1 MGERET
7 VERPEDHELRDFM
20 QALIADVH
28 ALEKMLEMKVFETG
42 RRRIGA
48 EQELFLIDSKRRPA
62 PVAVE
67 LLQKLDDPRLVPEL
81 ARFNL
86 EANLS
91 PRHFEGRCLSEMEAE
106 LDEVIALVRN
116 RARELGAN
124 VALAGILPT
133 IHRGDLSLENMMP
146 EARYRALNDTL
157 ARLRGGQFQVRIEG
171 VDELDT
177 THDNVML
184 EACNTSFQ
192 VHFQVAPDEFARLY
206 NMAQAITGPVLAAAV
221 NSPFFLG
228 KRLWQETRIALF
240 MGSIDSRSSAL
251 VARGLPPRVSFG
263 DAWVRESVMEIYQEQ
278 IARFRVVLSA
288 QVEENPLDVLRRGG
302 IPPLAA
308 LRLHGGTVYRW
319 NRACYGIS
327 DGKPHLRIENRVL
340 PSGPSVVDEIANAAF
355 FFGLMSGLPEEHQ
368 DITEVMEFD
377 HAKENFLRAARDGLD
392 ARMTWL
398 GGEPMDAAELI
409 LGQLL
414 PLAKKGLERSAI
426 DTGDIERYLGVI
438 EARVRSRQT
447 GSRWALA
454 SLANLEKETLDVRER
469 TLVAA
474 LTANQLSGRPVHAWP
489 LATPADVGPR
499 RQSYRTVGQFM
510 STDLFTVRP
519 GDLIDLAASVMDWK
533 RVRHVPVED
542 DEGRL
547 LGVVSHRMLLRLLT
561 QRASADDTPMAVR
574 DVMRTDLF
582 TVTRETPT
590 LDAMRIMRRQ
600 RVGCLP
606 VVDEDHLVGII
617 TERDLVELS
626 AALLERHLQEPD
638 DDD

>member
-7 VERPEDHELRDFM
+7 AERPGDTELLDFM

-28 ALEKMLEMKVFETG
+28 ALEKMLEMKAFETG

-48 EQELFLIDSKRRPA
+48 EQEMFLVDSKRRPA
-62 PVAVE
+62 PVAAE
-67 LLQKLDDPRLVPEL
+67 LLKRVEDPRLVPEL

-91 PRHFEGRCLSEMEAE
+91 PRHFEGGCLRAMEAE
-106 LDEVIALVRN
+106 LEEVLALARN
-116 RARELGAN
+116 RAKELGAD
-124 VALAGILPT
+124 VALTGILPT

-146 EARYRALNDTL
+146 EARYRALNDAL
-157 ARLRGGQFQVRIEG
+157 ARLRGGQFRVRIEG
-171 VDELDT
+171 VDTLET

-206 NMAQAITGPVLAAAV
+206 NIAQAITGPVLSAAV

-228 KRLWQETRIALF
+228 KRLWHETRIALF
-240 MGSIDSRSSAL
+240 MGAIDSRSSTL
-251 VARGLPPRVSFG
+251 VARGLPLRVSFG
-263 DAWVRESVMEIYQEQ
+263 NAWVRDSVMEVYQEQ

-288 QVEENPLDVLRRGG
+288 QVEENPLNVLRRGD
-302 IPPLAA
+302 IPPLSA

-340 PSGPSVVDEIANAAF
+340 PSGPTVIDEVANAAF
-355 FFGLMSGLPEEHQ
+355 FFGLMSGLPEVHP

-392 ARMTWL
+392 ARMTWI
-398 GGEPMDAAELI
+398 GGKQIHAAELI
-409 LGQLL
+409 LDELL
-414 PLAKKGLERSAI
+414 PLAKRGLERSHI
-426 DTGDIERYLGVI
+426 DAPDIERYLGVI
-438 EARVRSRQT
+438 EERVRSRQT
-447 GSRWALA
+447 GARWALA
-454 SLANLEKETLDVRER
+454 SLANLEKESLDIRER
-469 TLVAA
+469 TLVGA
-474 LTANQLSGRPVHAWP
+474 LMTNQLSGRPVHAWP
-489 LATPADVGPR
+489 VLTPADVGER

-510 STDLFTVRP
+510 STDVFTVRP

-533 RVRHVPVED
+533 HVRHVPVED

-561 QRASADDTPMAVR
+561 QRTSTDDTPMAVR

-582 TVTRETPT
+582 TVSRETPT

-606 VVDEDHLVGII
+606 VVDDGHLVGII

-626 AALLERHLQEPD
+626 AALLERHLLEPD

>member
-7 VERPEDHELRDFM
+7 AERPEDHQLLDFM

-28 ALEKMLEMKVFETG
+28 AIEKMLEEGLFDTG
-42 RRRIGA
+42 PRRIGA
-48 EQELFLIDSKRRPA
+48 EQELFLVDSRLRPA
-62 PVAVE
+62 AVAVE
-67 LLQKLDDPRLVPEL
+67 LLKRTKDPRLVPEL

-91 PRHFEGRCLSEMEAE
+91 PQLFSGGCLKAMETE
-106 LDEVIALVRN
+106 LEEVIALARVR
-116 RARELGAN
+116 AQSLGAN
-124 VALAGILPT
+124 VALTGILPT
-133 IHRGDLSLENMMP
+133 IHRGDLSLEYMMP

-157 ARLRGGQFQVRIEG
+157 ARLRGGKFHIRIEG
-171 VDELDT
+171 IDALET
-177 THDNVML
+177 THDNVMM

-206 NMAQAITGPVLAAAV
+206 NTAQAITGPVLAAAV

-240 MGSIDSRSSAL
+240 MGSIDSRSTAL
-251 VARGLPPRVSFG
+251 VDRGLPQRVSFG

-278 IARFRVVLSA
+278 IARFRVVLST
-288 QVEENPLDVLRRGG
+288 QVEENPLDVLRRGE
-302 IPPLAA
+302 IPPLSA

-327 DGKPHLRIENRVL
+327 DGVPHLRIENRVL
-340 PSGPSVVDEIANAAF
+340 PSGPTVVDEVANAAF
-355 FFGLMSGLPEEHQ
+355 FFGLMSGLPEIHP
-368 DITEVMEFD
+368 DISAVMEFD
-377 HAKENFLRAARDGLD
+377 HAKENFMRAARDGLD
-392 ARMTWL
+392 ARMTWID
-398 GGEPMDAAELI
+398 GEPMDAAQLI
-409 LGQLL
+409 LQQLL
-414 PLAKKGLERSAI
+414 PLARAGLERSHI
-426 DTGDIERYLGVI
+426 DAGDIDRYLGVI
-438 EARVRSRQT
+438 EDRVKSRQT
-447 GSRWALA
+447 GARWALS
-454 SLANLEKETLDVRER
+454 SLAKLENETLDVRER
-469 TLVAA
+469 TLVGA
-474 LTANQLSGRPVHAWP
+474 LTANQQSGRPVHLWP
-489 LATPADVGPR
+489 LANPEDAGTR
-499 RQSYRTVGQFM
+499 RHSYRTVGQFM

-542 DEGRL
+542 DEGHL

-561 QRASADDTPMAVR
+561 QRASTDDAPMAVR

-582 TVTRETPT
+582 TVKRETPT

-606 VVDEDHLVGII
+606 VVDEGHLVGII

-626 AALLERHLQEPD
+626 AALLERHLEESD
-638 DDD
+638 EED